1 MVKRGF
7 VVVPNGEVLERYV
20 VIIIAQEAVSDG
32 HMGAVE
38 QVYAIGVACP
48 ANLLDVVQQNRI
60 AETEIER
67 P

>member
-1 MVKRGF
+1 MERG
-7 VVVPNGEVLERYV
+7 VGIVPNGKVLKRYV
-20 VIIIAQEAVSDG
+20 VIVIAQEAVSDG

-48 ANLLDVVQQNRI
+48 AYLFDVVQQNRI